1 LEKVEVPV
9 EISIS
14 LKRAREALRMGSTL
28 SSDYMTSVRQHTHD
42 YVQFNH
48 GLHPCMKGLS

>member
-1 LEKVEVPV
+1 MEVPV